1 MESDSDDSE
10 EIAPLP
16 QPARRNAAASSTAA
30 VDDEDDVVLPPEKE
44 RERTLSPP
52 PSGWKWQPKVL
63 MADGATAADKA
74 VARVFGGAPAPLD
87 GGPSGPCFT
96 LDRPDLAYWRAPD
109 DLSELCAK
117 LATCKPGSI
126 AFDLEWRTVASA
138 TRPRPGQLLSSL
150 LLTTYPVMRAQLL
163 YYLLLTNGHGEA

>member
-1 MESDSDDSE
+1 MSDDSDDSE
-10 EIAPLP
+10 EIAPPP
-16 QPARRNAAASSTAA
+16 QPARRNAAASSAA
-30 VDDEDDVVLPPEKE
+30 VVDDEDNVVLPPEKE

-52 PSGWKWQPKVL
+52 PSGWTWLPEVL

-74 VARVFGGAPAPLD
+74 VARVFGGAAPLD

-96 LDRPDLAYWRAPD
+96 LDRKDLVYWQSPD
-109 DLSELCAK
+109 DLGELCTK

-150 LLTTYPVMRAQLL
+150 LLTTYHVMRAQLL

>member
-16 QPARRNAAASSTAA
+16 QPARRNAAASSAA
-30 VDDEDDVVLPPEKE
+30 DVDDEDNVVLPPEKE

>member
-30 VDDEDDVVLPPEKE
+30 VDDEDDVVLPHEKE

>member
-30 VDDEDDVVLPPEKE
+30 VDDEDNVVLPTEKE

>member
-30 VDDEDDVVLPPEKE
+30 VDDEDDVVLPPEKQ

>member
-1 MESDSDDSE
+1 MHSDSDDSE

-16 QPARRNAAASSTAA
+16 EPARRNAAAASASD
-30 VDDEDDVVLPPEKE
+30 VEGEDHVEPPPEAA
-44 RERTLSPP
+44 RDGTLSPP
-52 PSGWKWQPKVL
+52 PSGWTWQPKVL

-74 VARVFGGAPAPLD
+74 LARVFSGAAAPLD
-87 GGPSGPCFT
+87 GGPSGPCFS
-96 LDRPDLAYWRAPD
+96 LDRDDLVYWRAPD
-109 DLSELCAK
+109 DLRELCTK

-138 TRPRPGQLLSSL
+138 TRPRPGELLSYL
-150 LLTTYPVMRAQLL
+150 LLTTNHVMRAQLL

>member
-30 VDDEDDVVLPPEKE
+30 VDDEDDVVLPLEKE

>member
-1 MESDSDDSE
+1 MSDDSDDSE

>member
-1 MESDSDDSE
+1 M
-10 EIAPLP
+10 LYC
-16 QPARRNAAASSTAA
+16 R
-30 VDDEDDVVLPPEKE
+30 LEKE